1 MTLLDTLARASKL
14 LVALLG
20 VVAQVAANPLVPA
33 RYQAIAAAI
42 IALATALGVYAVPNA
57 PAAIAPAPAVDN
69 GQGGIL

>member
-33 RYQAIAAAI
+33 KYQAIAAAI

-57 PAAIAPAPAVDN
+57 PAAIAPAAPVDN
-69 GQGGIL
+69 GQGGVL